1 MTHTILI
8 MAGGTGGH
16 VFPALAVAD
25 YLKKAGWRIVW
36 LGTKGG
42 MEESLVSQKGHDI
55 KFIDF
60 SGLRGKNLMVWFTL
74 PVRLLLAFWQ
84 SAKLLFQLR
93 PDVVLGMGGYPA
105 FPGGIMASLL
115 NKPLLIHE
123 QNSIPGLTNKI
134 LVKFADKVLT
144 GFPDSIKDKKK
155 VVFSGN
161 PVRNEIS
168 QLDAPDNRYEG
179 RSGNLKLLIIGGS
192 LGAQALNTIVPQA
205 LKLIPDS
212 VRPLVIHQAG
222 GKHLETLN
230 KNYAEA
236 GVEGELVVFIE
247 DMAVQYSECHH
258 DFHGHPSAQGWAFKI
273 CLHNCHDRNHGPR
286 GSGNALYRMG
296 KRRLP
301 VLNDPGYH
309 NLFRP
314 VSAGQSK
321 KLYHWCSICRGH
333 SFDADHAADRCP
345 VTVGCGDR
353 SHVPCGQFIVPDGR
367 WRALSQ
373 GVFKR
378 DPNRGRAPASSKC
391 PHGSVF

>member
-1 MTHTILI
+1 

-42 MEESLVSQKGHDI
+42 MEELLVSQKGHDI
-55 KFIDF
+55 KFINF

-168 QLDAPDNRYEG
+168 QLDTPDNRYEG
-179 RSGNLKLLIIGGS
+179 RNGNLKLLIIGGS
-192 LGAQALNTIVPQA
+192 LGAQALNTIVPKA
-205 LKLIPDS
+205 LKLIPHI

-222 GKHLETLN
+222 EKHLETLN
-230 KNYAEA
+230 KNYVEA

-247 DMAVQYSECHH
+247 DMAVQYSEC
-258 DFHGHPSAQGWAFKI
+258 DLVI
-273 CLHNCHDRNHGPR
+273 CRAG
-286 GSGNALYRMG
+286 ALTIAE
-296 KRRLP
+296 LA
-301 VLNDPGYH
+301 
-309 NLFRP
+309 
-314 VSAGQSK
+314 SAGIASILVPYPYAVDDHQTYNAKFLSSNGAALLLPENELTPGSLA
-321 KLYHWCSICRGH
+321 KLLLGLTRENLLEM
-333 SFDADHAADRCP
+333 ALKARELAKPNATR
-345 VTVGCGDR
+345 
-353 SHVPCGQFIVPDGR
+353 IV
-367 WRALSQ
+367 AEECMEM
-373 GVFKR
+373 VK
-378 DPNRGRAPASSKC
+378 
-391 PHGSVF
+391 